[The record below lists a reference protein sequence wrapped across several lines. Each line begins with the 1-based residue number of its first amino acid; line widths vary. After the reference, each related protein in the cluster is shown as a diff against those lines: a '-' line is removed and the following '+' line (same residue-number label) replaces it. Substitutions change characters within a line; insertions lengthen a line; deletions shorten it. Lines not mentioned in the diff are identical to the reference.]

1 MKKACI
7 LGLVLL
13 VGIAALSA
21 QGLTVGPKVSL
32 GSSSNR
38 GDDWDTLLTLGGAEN
53 GFTLAYSAGIFT
65 ILEITPIIGLQV
77 DLTYSKLAYKFEDS
91 TDWVKFSYNA
101 ISFPVYGRFSFDIGS
116 LKPYILAGLDMN
128 LLFGDVKGEDSTGAN
143 VTSPVEDN
151 VDKTFLFGFAAGGGV
166 SLPVGPGSLDLGLR
180 YRTNINEMTTDVEMF
195 NQSLNIDI
203 AYGFKVR

>member
-13 VGIAALSA
+13 VGIAVLSA

-77 DLTYSKLAYKFEDS
+77 DLTYSKLATNFADS
-91 TDWVKFSYNA
+91 RDRVTFPYNA
-101 ISFPVYGRFSFDIGS
+101 I
-116 LKPYILAGLDMN
+116 
-128 LLFGDVKGEDSTGAN
+128 
-143 VTSPVEDN
+143 
-151 VDKTFLFGFAAGGGV
+151 
-166 SLPVGPGSLDLGLR
+166 
-180 YRTNINEMTTDVEMF
+180 
-195 NQSLNIDI
+195 
-203 AYGFKVR
+203 